1 MSQSEEDR
9 RGLYDELAGAIGPDS
24 AGVLMELLPRSP
36 SSELVTRTDMQAN
49 TIMLRGE
56 MAQLRAD
63 LRTEMAEL
71 RADLRNE
78 MAELRTDLRT
88 EMADLR
94 AEVTGEMAAQMGA
107 LRLDVAKW
115 LWTAWASNLAVMV
128 ALVLLVWRLGG

>member
-56 MAQLRAD
+56 MA
-63 LRTEMAEL
+63 EL
-71 RADLRNE
+71 RA
-78 MAELRTDLRT
+78 DLRT

-94 AEVTGEMAAQMGA
+94 AELTGEMAAQMGA
-107 LRLDVAKW
+107 LRLDVARW